1 MTDEIK
7 YEKLTYDNL
16 DIATKIQNEIFP
28 EEDGRTNYLEAIEKD
43 SYRKE
48 MEYYIAYV
56 NDKPVGVTGL
66 YVYHE
71 YPTDA
76 WLGRFGVLE
85 KYRNHG
91 YGGKILDKTISL
103 AKDKGYKN
111 FRLYTDEYAKDAH
124 KLYSS
129 RGLIKE
135 LYDNPDDKDLYIE
148 ADIYIYSKSLTD
160 SPVSLWNN
168 KNIGI
173 KEQSEKEH

>member
-28 EEDGRTNYLEAIEKD
+28 EEDGRTNYIEAIEKD

-76 WLGRFGVLE
+76 WLGWFGVLE

-91 YGGKILDKTISL
+91 YGRSGK
-103 AKDKGYKN
+103 
-111 FRLYTDEYAKDAH
+111 
-124 KLYSS
+124 
-129 RGLIKE
+129 
-135 LYDNPDDKDLYIE
+135 
-148 ADIYIYSKSLTD
+148 
-160 SPVSLWNN
+160 
-168 KNIGI
+168 
-173 KEQSEKEH
+173 